1 MTRWK
6 EVETSER
13 AIVFAL
19 LWDCGIVVGCWCGGS
34 FVWVVASGVIWD
46 WWCEVYSWAAIGW
59 AVIICRRW
67 LSGIGIDDRGVGLM
81 S

>member
-19 LWDCGIVVGCWCGGS
+19 LWE
-34 FVWVVASGVIWD
+34 FVWLVALGLDGMGLVV
-46 WWCEVYSWAAIGW
+46 
-59 AVIICRRW
+59 
-67 LSGIGIDDRGVGLM
+67 
-81 S
+81 

>member
-19 LWDCGIVVGCWCGGS
+19 LWDCGGMLVWGFFCLGRGFWGYMGLVV
-34 FVWVVASGVIWD
+34 
-46 WWCEVYSWAAIGW
+46 
-59 AVIICRRW
+59 
-67 LSGIGIDDRGVGLM
+67 
-81 S
+81 